1 MYLTKHHKLL
11 EKKILD
17 FVKKLPEKF
26 PELIIDGKTVE
37 KLSRG
42 GGGWFSTSVYGG
54 WSMNTLT
61 SNVCGFKL
69 KRVVFEEDQ
78 VTIVEKSYPHN
89 NPVFYY
95 RMFDKDCNKFLNKL
109 ENYVGS
115 GGLYSELNN
124 YLETSFKEII
134 EEWKLETR
142 KVEML
147 EKLKIKKELEKVKS
161 SISEIFKDLDKNGD
175 GVVDVIEND
184 DFNLLIK
191 KHQKKIIEIDRNYI
205 QKFVKISTYL
215 KIKKD
220 NIQLIFNSI
229 KEIKNETTLN
239 KYVEILKDDLHS
251 YNLLLLGSINM
262 IISIVDD
269 DMITFFELYE
279 KFDNLNIFDSKH
291 EKDISNKL
299 SDIGFK
305 IDILMNE
312 VVKMSDQ
319 ISNSLYELSNITKES
334 SQKIINEL
342 GSVNSSM
349 RFGNFLQGIQI
360 YQNYKTNKR
369 LK

>member
-1 MYLTKHHKLL
+1 
-11 EKKILD
+11 
-17 FVKKLPEKF
+17 
-26 PELIIDGKTVE
+26 
-37 KLSRG
+37 
-42 GGGWFSTSVYGG
+42 
-54 WSMNTLT
+54 
-61 SNVCGFKL
+61 
-69 KRVVFEEDQ
+69 
-78 VTIVEKSYPHN
+78 
-89 NPVFYY
+89 
-95 RMFDKDCNKFLNKL
+95 
-109 ENYVGS
+109 
-115 GGLYSELNN
+115 
-124 YLETSFKEII
+124 
-134 EEWKLETR
+134 
-142 KVEML
+142 
-147 EKLKIKKELEKVKS
+147 
-161 SISEIFKDLDKNGD
+161 
-175 GVVDVIEND
+175 
-184 DFNLLIK
+184 
-191 KHQKKIIEIDRNYI
+191 
-205 QKFVKISTYL
+205 
-215 KIKKD
+215 
-220 NIQLIFNSI
+220 
-229 KEIKNETTLN
+229 
-239 KYVEILKDDLHS
+239 
-251 YNLLLLGSINM
+251 M

>member
-42 GGGWFSTSVYGG
+42 GGWFSTSVYGG
-54 WSMNTLT
+54 FTNLKNT
-61 SNVCGFKL
+61 VCGFSL
-69 KRVVFEEDQ
+69 KRVVFDKDE
-78 VTIVEKSYPHN
+78 VTIIEKSFPHI
-89 NPVFYY
+89 NPKFYY

-109 ENYVGS
+109 RNYVD
-115 GGLYSELNN
+115 LPFYSELIN

-134 EEWKLETR
+134 EEWKIETR

-147 EKLKIKKELEKVKS
+147 EKLKIEKEVKKVKS
-161 SISEIFKDLDKNGD
+161 SISEIFKELDKNGD